1 MSTTMASSILNITDL
16 MQRVDDDR
24 EFLAELF
31 FIFKTVFPA
40 HLQRLSDA
48 IAGND
53 SSQVESESHA
63 LKGMLLNL
71 SAPRAAAAAG
81 VLEKMGRDRHSH
93 GMKQAFAALQS
104 EVDAL
109 LSQIDRYPIDPQS

>member
-16 MQRVDDDR
+16 MQRVDDDH
-24 EFLAELF
+24 ELLTELF

-40 HLQRLSDA
+40 HLERLTAA

-53 SSQVESESHA
+53 SRHVETESHA
-63 LKGMLLNL
+63 LKGMLSNL
-71 SAPRAAAAAG
+71 SAPRASAAAG
-81 VLEKMGRDRHSH
+81 ALEQMGRDRHCE
-93 GMKQAFAALQS
+93 GMKPAFAALQS

-109 LSQIDRYPIDPQS
+109 LSQINRYPIDPQP